1 MSNKEIK
8 ENFLRL
14 KLLKDSIIT
23 FENDI
28 GSTLEDAAAIVD
40 FLKELKSARPT
51 VKIRPIQFQIIQKEH
66 KGEAGKWN
74 AYQDF
79 DRDLKIIDMGKQVGV
94 PFELTEF
101 CRTDTPYFV
110 AFETIQW
117 WSAKR
122 PQISLLECVAAK
134 TMKRFNCS
142 LEEVYSDS
150 SKWDD
155 PALFEIL
162 SILHYHQNLFPY
174 AMHRWKNKLLSIAK
188 ID

>member
-1 MSNKEIK
+1 MSNKEIR
-8 ENFLRL
+8 ENFFFFF
-14 KLLKDSIIT
+14 LLKDSVIT

-101 CRTDTPYFV
+101 CRIDTPYFV

-117 WSAKR
+117 
-122 PQISLLECVAAK
+122 
-134 TMKRFNCS
+134 
-142 LEEVYSDS
+142 
-150 SKWDD
+150 
-155 PALFEIL
+155 
-162 SILHYHQNLFPY
+162 
-174 AMHRWKNKLLSIAK
+174 
-188 ID
+188 

>member
-1 MSNKEIK
+1 MSNKEIR
-8 ENFLRL
+8 ENFLQL
-14 KLLKDSIIT
+14 KLLKDSVIT

-51 VKIRPIQFQIIQKEH
+51 VKIRPISFQIIQKEH

-101 CRTDTPYFV
+101 CRIDTPYFV

-117 WSAKR
+117 
-122 PQISLLECVAAK
+122 
-134 TMKRFNCS
+134 
-142 LEEVYSDS
+142 
-150 SKWDD
+150 
-155 PALFEIL
+155 
-162 SILHYHQNLFPY
+162 
-174 AMHRWKNKLLSIAK
+174 
-188 ID
+188 